1 MTDFHSNYEETVQFS
16 DTCVQV
22 ALATGTEQTYKIP
35 GDATMKYQIRFSY
48 IATANIFVGLNA
60 TAATVGAGL
69 QTTTSYLEFRPGG
82 LDGSKRYVKGTDVI
96 HLITPDTAAYVGIA
110 LTKLPG

>member
-1 MTDFHSNYEETVQFS
+1 MTNYNSNYEGTVPFS

-22 ALATGTEQTYKIP
+22 ALATGTEQTYTIP

-48 IATANIFVGLNA
+48 ISTANIFIGLNV
-60 TAATVGAGL
+60 TAADVSAGTS
-69 QTTTSYLEFRPGG
+69 TTTAYLEFRPGS
-82 LDGSKRYVKGTDVI
+82 DGSKRYAKGTDVI